1 MMKDPLKLISD
12 LFDPNPFDDDGD
24 DGIGFYFDSWWIFFL
39 SIGVGLLIPAIGYL
53 LAYLN
58 S

>member
-1 MMKDPLKLISD
+1 MMKDPLKLICD
-12 LFDPNPFDDDGD
+12 LFDPNSFDDEGV
-24 DGIGFYFDSWWIFFL
+24 DGIGFYFDSWWVFFL